1 MESWSIGER
10 RTHDSITPLLHHSIT
25 PMFRVAIIGC
35 GRKGST
41 IDDERRWMTN
51 YDEFPCCHASAYTAL
66 PNTQIVAACNPSPE
80 KLEDFQRRW
89 GKCATYT
96 DYRAMLEKEK
106 PDIVSVVTH
115 APLHTSI
122 TVDCARAGVKGILCE
137 KAMATSLEECDA
149 IIAACEANNVKLLV
163 NHPRRFHPT
172 FIRAKEKIE
181 QGAIGTLRSIYAAGY
196 NKLIHN
202 GSHAFDILRMFCGD
216 ATWAQGEL
224 VEVDDPNDEDGIGTV
239 KMANGVTAFVDF
251 ASQQP
256 FGFRLMGSEGVLV
269 IDQFRDGFTL
279 TNFEPEEVDPSKPWF
294 RYTSKRAVERYF
306 LNRRPFDPPMQAAV
320 KELIATIEE
329 NREPQSNG
337 VDGRAALEMGLAMHA
352 SHQQGGARTTLPMQD
367 RTLRVLS
374 R

>member
-1 MESWSIGER
+1 
-10 RTHDSITPLLHHSIT
+10 
-25 PMFRVAIIGC
+25 MFRVAIVGC
-35 GRKGST
+35 GRKGAT

-66 PNTQIVAACNPSPE
+66 PNTQIVAACAPSPE
-80 KLEDFQRRW
+80 KLDDFQRRW
-89 GKCATYT
+89 GNCAVYP
-96 DYRAMLEKEK
+96 DYRTMLEEQS

-115 APLHTSI
+115 APLHAQI
-122 TVDCARAGVKGILCE
+122 TIDAAQAGVKGILCE
-137 KAMATSLEECDA
+137 KAIATSCEECDA
-149 IIAACEANNVKLLV
+149 MIAACEAHHVKLLV

-172 FIRAKEKIE
+172 FIRAKEKME
-181 QGAIGTLRSIYAAGY
+181 QGAIGQLRSIYAAGY

-202 GSHAFDILRMFCGD
+202 GSHAFDILRFFCGE
-216 ATWAQGEL
+216 AAWAQGEL
-224 VEVDDPNDEDGIGTV
+224 VEVDDPHDKDGIGTI

-256 FGFRLMGSEGVLV
+256 FGFRLMGTEGVLV

-306 LNRRPFDPPMQAAV
+306 PNRRPFDPPMQAAM
-320 KELIATIEE
+320 KELIAAIEE

-352 SHQQGGARTTLPMQD
+352 SHQQGGVRVTLPMED
-367 RTLRVLS
+367 RKLRVLS